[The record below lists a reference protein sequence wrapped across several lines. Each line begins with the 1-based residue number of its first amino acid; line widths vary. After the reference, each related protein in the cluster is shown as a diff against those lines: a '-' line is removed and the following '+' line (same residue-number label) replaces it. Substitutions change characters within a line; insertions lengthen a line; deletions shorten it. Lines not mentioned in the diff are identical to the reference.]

1 MLWLLSGFGE
11 VDGFT
16 THMLAQGVTVS
27 LGKEEKEV
35 LDVPDGARNRSDV
48 DNCDSFERG
57 DLFPNVHASHV
68 G

>member
-1 MLWLLSGFGE
+1 M
-11 VDGFT
+11 
-16 THMLAQGVTVS
+16 VS
-27 LGKEEKEV
+27 LVREEKEV